1 MTRISVLVFLTL
13 SAGCA
18 DQSKGSALNQCRMK
32 YFLDDASTQQ
42 QSIPECM
49 RAKSFEMVAA
59 CNPQPDEEGLD
70 WQATG
75 TPYTSP
81 KCYRPVGTAP
91 WMATFLSPL

>member
-1 MTRISVLVFLTL
+1 MARISVLAFLAL
-13 SAGCA
+13 LAGCA

-49 RAKSFEMVAA
+49 KAKSFEWVAG
-59 CNPQPDEEGLD
+59 CNPLPDGDGLD
-70 WQATG
+70 WQMTAL
-75 TPYTSP
+75 PYSSP

-91 WMATFLSPL
+91 WMATALSPL